1 MLTVRKSAVAAIV
14 FVVPGA
20 TSQASAVAPERLRER
35 RRRELRQQLSDV
47 ATKMFLENGFDAVRV
62 VDVARACGVTEK
74 TVFNHFRSKE
84 ALLADRW
91 ELQIETL
98 RTRLADPLTAPVDA
112 ALDVLDA
119 ELEFLTSAPTT
130 HQARAR
136 LAQVRRFGSLIH
148 STPALVAHNREQL
161 ERLTATAAAALAA
174 RTGADPDD
182 PGPWITSTAVCG
194 LWTVH
199 ARSLRRHL
207 ASEDPSRI
215 ATAIRHDLQS
225 AAEVLRLGFSG
236 KWPFGG

>member
-1 MLTVRKSAVAAIV
+1 M
-14 FVVPGA
+14 
-20 TSQASAVAPERLRER
+20 APERLRER
-35 RRRELRQQLSDV
+35 RKRELRQQLSDV
-47 ATKMFLENGFDAVRV
+47 ATQMFLEHGFDAVRV

-91 ELQIETL
+91 EIQIETL
-98 RTRLADPLTAPVDA
+98 QTRLADPLTAPVDA
-112 ALDVLDA
+112 ALEVLDA
-119 ELEFLTSAPTT
+119 EVEYLTSAPTA

-136 LAQVRRFGSLIH
+136 LANFRRFGRLIH

-182 PGPWITSTAVCG
+182 PEPWITSAAVCG

-207 ASEDPSRI
+207 AGEDPSRI
-215 ATAIRHDLQS
+215 AMAIRHDMQA
-225 AAEVLRLGFSG
+225 AAEVLRHGIAG
-236 KWPFGG
+236 KKPSSR